1 MWERFSYYGMRALF
15 VMYLNDELLQPGRY
29 ENVVGMGMF
38 VGESGIYGT
47 TDTKETR
54 QAASSHLYG
63 LYTALV
69 YFTPLLG
76 GILADQKLGQR
87 FAVVIGGV
95 LMAIG
100 HFALAFQSLFV
111 VGLLFL
117 VLGNGLFKPNI
128 STQVGRLYA
137 EGDPRRDAAF
147 SIFYGG
153 INVGAM
159 LSPLVC
165 GTLGENVSFEAGFAA
180 AGVGMCLG
188 LTVYVCGLPWLAP
201 DQG

>member
-1 MWERFSYYGMRALF
+1 MDTTSI
-15 VMYLNDELLQPGRY
+15 LLP
-29 ENVVGMGMF
+29 
-38 VGESGIYGT
+38 
-47 TDTKETR
+47 
-54 QAASSHLYG
+54 QAASSHLFG

-69 YFTPLLG
+69 YFTPLIG
-76 GILADQKLGQR
+76 GILADQKIGQR
-87 FAVVIGGV
+87 KAVVMGGC
-95 LMAIG
+95 LMAVG
-100 HFALAFQSLFV
+100 HFALAFRSLFV

-165 GTLGENVSFEAGFAA
+165 GTLGENVSFEAGRSTRVSRHFNADSGHFNA
-180 AGVGMCLG
+180 DSCH
-188 LTVYVCGLPWLAP
+188 LTLL
-201 DQG
+201 